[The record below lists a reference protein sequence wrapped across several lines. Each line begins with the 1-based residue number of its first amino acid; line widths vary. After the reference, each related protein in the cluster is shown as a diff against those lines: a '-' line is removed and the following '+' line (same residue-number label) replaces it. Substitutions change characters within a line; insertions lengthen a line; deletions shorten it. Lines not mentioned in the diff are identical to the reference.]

1 MGVVLYCV
9 LLCSA
14 LLRSALLSSP
24 LLCSPLLSSPLLS
37 SPLLSSPLLCSAL
50 FYRVVLCCVVMC
62 CVVLFG
68 LLNCLVRC
76 GVVWCGV
83 LTSFRE
89 AIFLFY
95 CVTLHCV
102 FVLSFHSIHHLFVSF
117 FIQGQIKPSKSL
129 FTYETGQSPL
139 SFVELDYRPMFIDNI
154 TWLNDDIR
162 RKAVATCGNSTNC
175 LYDAAVTSD
184 MSYGAST
191 KEVEEKNE
199 KAKRESGESICLF
212 FYLILHSF
220 AY

>member
-1 MGVVLYCV
+1 MVW
-9 LLCSA
+9 
-14 LLRSALLSSP
+14 
-24 LLCSPLLSSPLLS
+24 
-37 SPLLSSPLLCSAL
+37 
-50 FYRVVLCCVVMC
+50 
-62 CVVLFG
+62 
-68 LLNCLVRC
+68 C

-95 CVTLHCV
+95 CVTLHWV

-117 FIQGQIKPSKSL
+117 FTQGQIKPSKSL

>member
-1 MGVVLYCV
+1 MFC
-9 LLCSA
+9 
-14 LLRSALLSSP
+14 SALLSSP
-24 LLCSPLLSSPLLS
+24 LLSSALLC
-37 SPLLSSPLLCSAL
+37 SPLLCSVL
-50 FYRVVLCCVVMC
+50 SRCVVLCCVVMC

-83 LTSFRE
+83 VWCGVLTSFRE

-95 CVTLHCV
+95 CVTLHWV

-117 FIQGQIKPSKSL
+117 FTQGQIKPSKSL